1 MNEYRVILAISNHG
15 YSEEIMETA
24 KSAGA
29 KGGTI
34 LRGRSSAIHEETK
47 FFGITIHPEKDILLI
62 VTPLKEME
70 KIMGA
75 ISNHHGIGT
84 EAHTLCFSIKIENLI
99 GFNFER

>member
-1 MNEYRVILAISNHG
+1 MNEYRVIIAISNHG
-15 YSEEIMETA
+15 YSEEIMATA
-24 KSAGA
+24 KAAGA

-62 VTPLKEME
+62 VTPLADMAL
-70 KIMGA
+70 IMSA
-75 ISNHHGIGT
+75 ISNQHGVGT
-84 EAHTLCFSIKIENLI
+84 AAHTLCFSMKIENLI